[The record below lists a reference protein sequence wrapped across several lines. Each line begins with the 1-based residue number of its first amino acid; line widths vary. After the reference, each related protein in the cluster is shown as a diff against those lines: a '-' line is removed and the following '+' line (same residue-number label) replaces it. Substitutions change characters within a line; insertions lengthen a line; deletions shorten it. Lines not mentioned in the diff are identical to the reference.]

1 MPRTKNSGKALK
13 DKPEFFLSQ
22 DGQGRL
28 SAKVIEH
35 QVLSR
40 NTEVVEHLLNSFRHR
55 AGTTH
60 VVFDVF
66 GSFVVFQ
73 VSLVNYVV
81 YEARSVLHARCIG
94 CRIGTV
100 QCKMELEVGEILFYL
115 QEVFQV
121 EHLVESTRAVE
132 VVHHTV
138 GCVQRLRE
146 VHNLRTQRSHA
157 NLSTGMKQKASLA
170 ISLVHD
176 PDIVIFDEPTNGLD
190 VLTARVVTDFLLQ
203 LKTEGKTVIV
213 STHIFSLIERIC
225 DRVGIII
232 NGTMIECGTLAEI
245 CAGKSLEDRFFDL
258 YQEHVDREE
267 TTISGKERA

>member
-55 AGTTH
+55 TGTAH

-81 YEARSVLHARCIG
+81 YEARSILHARCIG

-100 QCKMELEVGEILFYL
+100 QCKMELEVGEILF
-115 QEVFQV
+115 
-121 EHLVESTRAVE
+121 
-132 VVHHTV
+132 
-138 GCVQRLRE
+138 
-146 VHNLRTQRSHA
+146 NL
-157 NLSTGMKQKASLA
+157 LSL
-170 ISLVHD
+170 
-176 PDIVIFDEPTNGLD
+176 
-190 VLTARVVTDFLLQ
+190 
-203 LKTEGKTVIV
+203 
-213 STHIFSLIERIC
+213 
-225 DRVGIII
+225 
-232 NGTMIECGTLAEI
+232 
-245 CAGKSLEDRFFDL
+245 
-258 YQEHVDREE
+258 
-267 TTISGKERA
+267 